1 MTGSSA
7 DLSFLHV
14 DVFAPMP
21 FSGNS
26 LAVFPDGRGLR
37 TGQMAEGTRELGHF
51 DSVFLVSG
59 DEPNSVRARVF
70 DLLEELDFAGHPIL
84 GAACVLHH
92 LHGGGRREHW
102 NNDSGLEDVAT
113 GSRAGCVAALLRKR
127 YRFADGS
134 TGDLIQWR

>member
-1 MTGSSA
+1 
-7 DLSFLHV
+7 LSFLHV

-26 LAVFPDGRGLR
+26 LAVFPDGRGL
-37 TGQMAEGTRELGHF
+37 TVGQMAEGTRELRHF

-84 GAACVLHH
+84 GAACVLHP
-92 LHGGGRREHW
+92 LHGGG
-102 NNDSGLEDVAT
+102 GA
-113 GSRAGCVAALLRKR
+113 
-127 YRFADGS
+127 S
-134 TGDLIQWR
+134 TGTTTAASRMSRPAAAPGASRRCCVSDTGLRMDRLAT